1 MQLQYCIILNVP
13 SSVSNFRREVPTI
26 AAIKTIITTETPP
39 TTAQHAS
46 FRMFPYRCL
55 LNELQRDYYKRTE
68 STENRSMLILK
79 QKCNSLRLA
88 ERKAISNVFVTEA
101 LKARRP

>member
-13 SSVSNFRREVPTI
+13 SSVSNFRREVPAI

-68 STENRSMLILK
+68 STENRSYVNIEAKVQL
-79 QKCNSLRLA
+79 
-88 ERKAISNVFVTEA
+88 VT
-101 LKARRP
+101 PS

>member
-13 SSVSNFRREVPTI
+13 SSVSNFRREVPAI

-46 FRMFPYRCL
+46 FRMF
-55 LNELQRDYYKRTE
+55 
-68 STENRSMLILK
+68 S
-79 QKCNSLRLA
+79 
-88 ERKAISNVFVTEA
+88 FVEMFVE
-101 LKARRP
+101 